1 MKQHIIKTVP
11 YQKGIILVNHYCP
24 KQLNSKMNGWTAA
37 YIVFHLR
44 LTFLL
49 VLSQLKHK
57 ESLLPL
63 HFICSELCIYL
74 CV

>member
-57 ESLLPL
+57 AYYLYISFALN
-63 HFICSELCIYL
+63 FVYICVCE
-74 CV
+74 